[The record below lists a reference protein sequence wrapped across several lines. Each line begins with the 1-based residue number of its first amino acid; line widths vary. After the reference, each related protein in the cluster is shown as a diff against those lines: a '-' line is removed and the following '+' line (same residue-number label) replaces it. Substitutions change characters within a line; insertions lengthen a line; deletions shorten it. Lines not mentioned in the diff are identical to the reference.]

1 MSKHKPLYA
10 SARGARVS
18 FVALA
23 FAALFVAN
31 VAAVGAASWKGI
43 EPLKSRRAD
52 VERVLGMAVRESRT
66 DGALHFNVA
75 GGRVVVFFLS
85 AKTVAV
91 KKMAPELEGTVIQI
105 ALQHDAAADTPASL
119 GLDKNKHFE
128 REAKGDVLFY
138 NNQREGIAYIF
149 IGGKLR
155 TTRYSAPAEELAKT
169 LKKR

>member
-10 SARGARVS
+10 PARGARAA

-23 FAALFVAN
+23 LAALFVAN
-31 VAAVGAASWKGI
+31 VPEAGAASWKGI

-52 VERVLGMAVRESRT
+52 VERVLGMAARETSA
-66 DGALHFNVA
+66 DGALHFDVA
-75 GGRVVVFFLS
+75 GGRVTVFFLT

-91 KKMAPELEGTVIQI
+91 KKMSPELEGTVLQI
-105 ALQHDAAADTPASL
+105 VLQHDTASDTPESL
-119 GLDKNKHFE
+119 GLDKGKRFE

-138 NNQREGIAYIF
+138 NNQRDGVAYIF

-155 TTRYSAPAEELAKT
+155 TTRYSAAAEELART
-169 LKKR
+169 LKRK

>member
-10 SARGARVS
+10 RARGAK
-18 FVALA
+18 VALVA
-23 FAALFVAN
+23 LVLAALFAAN
-31 VAAVGAASWKGI
+31 VPEARAASWKGI

-52 VERVLGMAVRESRT
+52 VERVLGMAVRESAT

-75 GGRVVVFFLS
+75 GGRVTVFFLS

-91 KKMAPELEGTVIQI
+91 KKMSPELEGTVIQI
-105 ALQHDAAADTPASL
+105 VLQHDAAADTPESL
-119 GLDKNKHFE
+119 GLDKGKHFE

-169 LKKR
+169 LKRK

>member
-10 SARGARVS
+10 PARAA

-31 VAAVGAASWKGI
+31 VPEAGAASWKGI

-52 VERVLGMAVRESRT
+52 VERVLGAAVRESAA
-66 DGALHFNVA
+66 DGALHFDVA
-75 GGRVVVFFLS
+75 GGRVTVHFLS

-105 ALQHDAAADTPASL
+105 VLQHDAAADTPESL
-119 GLDKNKHFE
+119 GLDKGKRFE

-155 TTRYSAPAEELAKT
+155 TTRYSAPAEEMAKT
-169 LKKR
+169 IKRK

>member
-1 MSKHKPLYA
+1 MSKHKSLYA
-10 SARGARVS
+10 SARGAKAA

-31 VAAVGAASWKGI
+31 VHAVGAASWKGI

-52 VERVLGMAVRESRT
+52 VERVLGMAVRESAS
-66 DGALHFNVA
+66 DGALHFDVA
-75 GGRVVVFFLS
+75 GGRVTVFFLS

-91 KKMAPELEGTVIQI
+91 KKMSPDLEGTVLQI
-105 ALQHDAAADTPASL
+105 ALQHDAAADTPDSL
-119 GLDKNKHFE
+119 GLDKDKKFE

-138 NNQREGIAYIF
+138 NNQRDGLAYIF

-169 LKKR
+169 FKKR

>member
-1 MSKHKPLYA
+1 MNKQGNFGA
-10 SARGARVS
+10 AARGAKAA

-23 FAALFVAN
+23 CAALFVAN
-31 VAAVGAASWKGI
+31 VPAAGAASWKGI

-52 VERVLGMAVRESRT
+52 VERVLGRAARETSA
-66 DGALHFNVA
+66 DGALHFDVA
-75 GGRVVVFFLS
+75 GGRVTVFFLS

-91 KKMAPELEGTVIQI
+91 KKMSPELEGTVIQI
-105 ALQHDAAADTPASL
+105 VLQHDTASDTPESL
-119 GLDKNKHFE
+119 GLDKGKRFE

-138 NNQREGIAYIF
+138 NNQRDGVAYIF

-169 LKKR
+169 FKKR